1 MTALTLAAFANTF
14 QVPFQFDDLPN
25 IVNSPSVHVKEF
37 SLPWLGELI
46 KENSDSIRVFA
57 YFTFALNYYFGGLQV
72 FGYHLINLL
81 FHLGSGL
88 LLYWF
93 LLLTLNLPSLK
104 ERYGSKAF
112 SIALFSSLLFLCH
125 PIQTQSVTYIV
136 QRMAS
141 MAGMFYLLAMV
152 LFVKGRLSFGMK
164 RALIW
169 VGATATY
176 LLGLLTKENV
186 AILPLFIGLYEFYF
200 FQNLDLSVRRE
211 KDFFYGAGAFLLIG
225 LLACLAWGG
234 HYVNIIIEG
243 FQTRDFTLTER
254 VLTQFRVV
262 LYYVTLLA
270 WPLPSRLNLDY
281 DFPTSHGILDPP
293 TTLLAILIVAGLIG
307 YSLWTARKRP
317 LVSYFI
323 LWYFGNLVIES
334 SIFPLEMV
342 YEHRLYLP
350 MVGPVVLFAIWVAG
364 VWEKLRTRVT
374 PACRNAALR
383 RAGTDTDNKS
393 SGFGVR
399 SSEREISN
407 DSLIDGRTLQRADT
421 DTGLTR
427 TRTTDT
433 IWRDYPLWVF
443 FLVLTLLFAAGAYQR
458 NKVWRDPITLWTDC
472 VKRSPNKERPHYNLG
487 QSYYESRRYQEAI
500 ASYQTSIRL
509 QPGDAD
515 AYNSLGLAY
524 KAIGDYQKAAD
535 AFREALRVKPAFPLA
550 LSNLGFVYTEMNRY
564 PEALESFRKALQIR
578 PDDASALNNLGLVY
592 RKMGKIEEAIRVY
605 RNALRIRP
613 ESPDVYNNL
622 GLVYTETNQYPE
634 AVESFKK
641 ALQIRPLDVELLNN
655 LGVAYRKMGRIE
667 EAIKA
672 YQSVLAIKPESPDA
686 CNNLGLSLYSLRR
699 YQEAVKA
706 FEDGIRLKPKE
717 GEFYYN
723 LGVTYT
729 TLGNLSAAA
738 QAYQETIRLNSGH
751 VRARFNLAVTS
762 LMLKKR
768 NLALEQYQALKSLDG
783 KRAKGSSS

>member
-1 MTALTLAAFANTF
+1 MTAITLAAYANTF
-14 QVPFQFDDLPN
+14 RVPFQFDDLPN
-25 IVNSPSVHVKEF
+25 IVNSPSVHLKEF
-37 SLPWLGELI
+37 SLSWLGELI

-57 YFTFALNYYFGGLQV
+57 YFTFALNYYFGRLQV

-81 FHLGSGL
+81 IHLASGL

-104 ERYGSKAF
+104 KRYGSKAF
-112 SIALFSSLLFLCH
+112 FIALFSSLLFLCH

-141 MAGMFYLLAMV
+141 MAGTFYLLAMV
-152 LFVKGRLSFGMK
+152 LYVKGRLSSGMK

-169 VGATATY
+169 VGATAAY
-176 LLGLLTKENV
+176 LPGLFTKENV
-186 AILPLFIGLYEFYF
+186 AILPLFICLYEFYF
-200 FQNLDLSVRRE
+200 FQNLDLSVRRG
-211 KDFFYGAGAFLLIG
+211 KNFFYGAGAFLLVG

-234 HYVNIIIEG
+234 HYVNIITEG

-262 LYYVTLLA
+262 LYYVSLLA

-307 YSLWTARKRP
+307 YSLRTARKRP

-350 MVGPVVLFAIWVAG
+350 MVGPVVLFVAG
-364 VWEKLRTRVT
+364 VMKGWEKLQARI
-374 PACRNAALR
+374 
-383 RAGTDTDNKS
+383 GES
-393 SGFGVR
+393 SESGVR
-399 SSEREISN
+399 SSEKKIST
-407 DSLIDGRTLQRADT
+407 DSITDRQALQNTERQLNLTQTRLRAEAPFGVQARIT
-421 DTGLTR
+421 DMIIWGL
-427 TRTTDT
+427 
-433 IWRDYPLWVF
+433 
-443 FLVLTLLFAAGAYQR
+443 FLAVTAVMVWGSYER
-458 NKVWRDPITLWTDC
+458 NRVWRDPITLWTDC
-472 VKRSPNKERPHYNLG
+472 VKKSPNKERPHYNLG
-487 QSYYESRRYQEAI
+487 QSYYELRRYQDAI

-524 KAIGDYQKAAD
+524 KAAGDYQKAAD
-535 AFREALRVKPAFPLA
+535 AFREALRVKPVFPLA
-550 LSNLGFVYTEMNRY
+550 LSNLGFLYTEMNRY
-564 PEALESFRKALQIR
+564 PEALESFKKALQIR

-592 RKMGKIEEAIRVY
+592 RKMGKIEEAIGVY

-613 ESPDVYNNL
+613 ESPDIYNNL

-641 ALQIRPLDVELLNN
+641 ALQIRPLDVEFLNN

-672 YQSVLAIKPESPDA
+672 YQGVLAIKPESPDVY
-686 CNNLGLSLYSLRR
+686 NNLGLSLYSLRR
-699 YQEAVKA
+699 YQEAIKA
-706 FEDGIRLKPKE
+706 FEDAVRLKPKE

-723 LGVTYT
+723 LGVTCT

-751 VRARFNLAVTS
+751 VRARYNLAVTS
-762 LMLKKR
+762 LLLKKR
-768 NLALEQYQALKSLDG
+768 DLALEQYQALKSLDG
-783 KRAKGSSS
+783 ERAQRLLVLINSQK

>member
-1 MTALTLAAFANTF
+1 MTALTFAAFANTF
-14 QVPFQFDDLPN
+14 KVPFQFDDLPN
-25 IVNSPSVHVKEF
+25 IVNSPSIHVNEF

-46 KENSDSIRVFA
+46 RENSDSIRVFS
-57 YFTFALNYYFGGLQV
+57 YLTFALNFYFGGLQV

-81 FHLGSGL
+81 IHLGSGF

-104 ERYGSKAF
+104 ERYGSRAF
-112 SIALFSSLLFLCH
+112 PVALFSSLLFLCH

-141 MAGMFYLLAMV
+141 MAGMFYLLAMA
-152 LFVKGRLSFGMK
+152 LYVKGRLSSGMK

-169 VGATATY
+169 TGAAGAY

-186 AILPLFIGLYEFYF
+186 AILPLFVGLYEFYF
-200 FQNLDLSVRRE
+200 FQNVDLSTRGQKR
-211 KDFFYGAGAFLLIG
+211 FFYGAGAILLVG
-225 LLACLAWGG
+225 LLAFLAWGR

-243 FQTRDFTLTER
+243 FQARDFTLAER

-262 LYYVTLLA
+262 LYYLTLLV

-293 TTLLAILIVAGLIG
+293 ATLLAILIVAGLIG

-317 LVSYFI
+317 LLSYFI
-323 LWYFGNLVIES
+323 LWYFGNLLIES

-350 MVGPVVLFAIWVAG
+350 MVGPVVLFVVG
-364 VWEKLRTRVT
+364 VVKGWENIKERFRSRARLRKDEL
-374 PACRNAALR
+374 P
-383 RAGTDTDNKS
+383 
-393 SGFGVR
+393 
-399 SSEREISN
+399 
-407 DSLIDGRTLQRADT
+407 
-421 DTGLTR
+421 

-433 IWRDYPLWVF
+433 IDQSSEFGARSSDKKTAYLSNPTRARITDTLPLWIF
-443 FLVLTLLFAAGAYQR
+443 FIALALVLSIGAFQR
-458 NKVWRDPITLWTDC
+458 NKVWSTPITLWEDC
-472 VKRSPNKERPHYNLG
+472 VRKSPKKERPHYNLG
-487 QSYYESRRYQEAI
+487 QSYYEARRYQEAI

-524 KAIGDYQKAAD
+524 KAIGAPEKAAD
-535 AFREALRVKPAFPLA
+535 AFREALRIKPAFSLA
-550 LSNLGFVYTEMNRY
+550 LSNLGFLHAEMNQY
-564 PEALESFRKALQIR
+564 PEAVESLKKVIQLR
-578 PDDASALNNLGLVY
+578 PGDAQAFNNLGVAY
-592 RKMGKIEEAIRVY
+592 RKMGKLKEAVGAFRD
-605 RNALRIRP
+605 ALRLKP

-622 GLVYTETNQYPE
+622 GLTYTETNQYAE
-634 AVESFKK
+634 AIESFKK
-641 ALQIRPLDVELLNN
+641 ALQIRPFDVELLNN
-655 LGVAYRKMGRIE
+655 LGVTYRKMGRIE
-667 EAIKA
+667 EAIEA
-672 YQSVLAIKPESPDA
+672 YQGVLAIKPESPDA

-706 FEDGIRLKPKE
+706 FEDAIRLKPGE
-717 GEFYYN
+717 GEFHYN

-738 QAYQETIRLNSGH
+738 QSYQETIRLNPGH
-751 VRARFNLAVTS
+751 VRARFNLAVAS

-768 NLALEQYQALKSLDG
+768 DLALEQYQALKSLDG
-783 KRAKGSSS
+783 ERAQRLLSLINNQK